1 MRHYLGDTNLQA
13 SVYSWKWSISPSFCV
28 MMSFLSKNVNNPHE
42 YRTDSF
48 TARSLIKKKN
58 YQKLF
63 FLRLCVLEESNGEIV
78 NCENNTTADNNNSDE
93 ANNPDVNNVN
103 KLRLVYYKFIRINKY
118 LKKA

>member
-1 MRHYLGDTNLQA
+1 MVNIPNILCDDVIFVKECQQSPWVSNRQF
-13 SVYSWKWSISPSFCV
+13 YSEIF
-28 MMSFLSKNVNNPHE
+28 N
-42 YRTDSF
+42 
-48 TARSLIKKKN
+48 KKKN

-118 LKKA
+118 LKKAWRYNSRNVKITKTKK